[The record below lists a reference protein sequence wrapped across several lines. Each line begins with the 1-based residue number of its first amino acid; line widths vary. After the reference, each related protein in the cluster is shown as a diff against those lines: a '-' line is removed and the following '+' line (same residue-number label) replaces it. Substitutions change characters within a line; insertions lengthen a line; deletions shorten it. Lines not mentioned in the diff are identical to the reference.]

1 MPHHNCLKKSTKILP
16 FSPYY
21 AGKCGYIVF
30 KNCLIKLAY
39 LLCRG
44 HQTFI
49 FCRFVGLYNVN
60 YRGVINITDCKQQT
74 ISTSSNQWFLWKE
87 RITIKMKT
95 TRKTKHNLCLCY
107 ILSID
112 MLDVVMI
119 NHDCYVYDFRMYDC
133 HMMVSPQNAL
143 VSFCFLL
150 NTWHFNHFVKG
161 M

>member
-1 MPHHNCLKKSTKILP
+1 
-16 FSPYY
+16 
-21 AGKCGYIVF
+21 
-30 KNCLIKLAY
+30 
-39 LLCRG
+39 
-44 HQTFI
+44 
-49 FCRFVGLYNVN
+49 
-60 YRGVINITDCKQQT
+60 
-74 ISTSSNQWFLWKE
+74 
-87 RITIKMKT
+87 MKT

-150 NTWHFNHFVKG
+150 NTWHFNVVEQSSRSSTGQGNTWVPRTRSTSIRPHYKHHQPQFGVNDIYQYMYICVYYIYMYVYTHVHICIWG
-161 M
+161 NSNDIYIYILQLI

>member
-1 MPHHNCLKKSTKILP
+1 
-16 FSPYY
+16 
-21 AGKCGYIVF
+21 
-30 KNCLIKLAY
+30 
-39 LLCRG
+39 
-44 HQTFI
+44 
-49 FCRFVGLYNVN
+49 
-60 YRGVINITDCKQQT
+60 
-74 ISTSSNQWFLWKE
+74 
-87 RITIKMKT
+87 MKT

-161 M
+161 MQQSRVAGHQLGRATHGYHEQDQHQSGRIISTISHNSGLMIFTSTCIYVYIIYIYMYVYTHVHICIWGNSNDIYIYIL